1 MTISGSPLLVA
12 RDIRKSFGHVKAVR
26 GAGLTVNSGEV
37 VAVVGDNGAGK
48 STFISCIS
56 GATMPDGGEVLIN
69 GQPLDLGSIKAAMNA
84 GIATVYQDLAM
95 APDLSVA
102 ENIFLSTEVK
112 RRGLAGRFG
121 LIDHAAMV
129 KRSSELISDLGI
141 TTLTDVKVPAGSLS
155 GGQRQVAAV
164 ARAVSRAARLVIL
177 DEPTAALGT
186 RQSQIVLDT
195 IDATRKR
202 GLGVLL
208 ISHDLPR
215 VLEVADRIV
224 TMRFGQ
230 VVADMP
236 SAGMTVTRV
245 VALMLGEEVAEQKEE
260 STTHE

>member
-1 MTISGSPLLVA
+1 MTTATDPLLVV
-12 RDIRKSFGHVKAVR
+12 RDIRKSFGQVKAVR
-26 GAGLTVNSGEV
+26 GADLTVNRGEV

-56 GATMPDGGEVLIN
+56 GATTPDAGEVRIN
-69 GQPLDLGSIKAAMNA
+69 GQAIALGSIRAAMDA

-102 ENIFLSTEVK
+102 ENIYLSTEL
-112 RRGLAGRFG
+112 RRPGLMGRLGF
-121 LIDHAAMV
+121 IDHAGMIN
-129 KRSSELISDLGI
+129 RSRQLISDLGI
-141 TTLTDVKVPAGSLS
+141 TTLTDVRVTAGSLS

-230 VVADMP
+230 IVANMP
-236 SAGMTVTRV
+236 SEGMTVTRIV
-245 VALMLGEEVAEQKEE
+245 SLMLGEEVVEQKEAPN
-260 STTHE
+260 THE